1 MKAILTEENFPKFL
15 KVNNIP
21 ESRKWNKYILKPFKT
36 GEIVKVVPFKK
47 QKYLNDLKVFR
58 QYVTVIRKDDNG
70 DWSLEYTWNWS
81 IFEKLSKKI

>member
-15 KVNNIP
+15 KVNKIP
-21 ESRKWNKYILKPFKT
+21 ESKRWNKYILKPFKT
-36 GEIVKVVPFKK
+36 GEIVKVVSFKK
-47 QKYLNDLKVFR
+47 QKYVNDLKVFR